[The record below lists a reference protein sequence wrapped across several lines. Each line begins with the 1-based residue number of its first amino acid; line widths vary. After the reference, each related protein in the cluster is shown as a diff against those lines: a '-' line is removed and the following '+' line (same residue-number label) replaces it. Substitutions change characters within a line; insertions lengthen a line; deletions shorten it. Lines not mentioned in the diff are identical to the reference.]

1 MVECSE
7 MEGSAYMN
15 HTMPFDQSDGSNQHN
30 TANITVESGD
40 LAMNRSASD
49 IPIID
54 NTKYLEAPASLGSI
68 PNTEALVPTSQLE
81 NSIAQ
86 RKDRDVLS
94 VIFMQIL
101 VLVVMILL
109 TLQYSWLHNVPHILS
124 PLFGGNNIDAF
135 ATAISNYDFVGVTV
149 KGAQPSIFAVVL
161 EVAIWSLAGVLA
173 RSEHYLSQIVVKKK
187 SFYFW
192 ETASKLISDG
202 AMGIA
207 IAIAVVLFLRATQF
221 VNLSLQNADVAS
233 IAAISFILGFYHEDT
248 RHLLSNF
255 RRKLSSSADESG
267 ENKESS

>member
-1 MVECSE
+1 MVGHSE
-7 MEGSAYMN
+7 KEGSASMN
-15 HTMPFDQSDGSNQHN
+15 QTVPFDQPDASI
-30 TANITVESGD
+30 AGD
-40 LAMNRSASD
+40 LTVTRPA
-49 IPIID
+49 PD
-54 NTKYLEAPASLGSI
+54 NPTVDNATYREAPSSQEGILI
-68 PNTEALVPTSQLE
+68 TEALVPKLQLE
-81 NSIAQ
+81 NSITQ

-124 PLFGGNNIDAF
+124 PLLGGDNIDAF
-135 ATAISNYDFVGVTV
+135 ATAIANYDFVGVTV
-149 KGAQPSIFAVVL
+149 KGTQPSIFAVVL

-173 RSEHYLSQIVVKKK
+173 RSEYYLSQIVVKKK
-187 SFYFW
+187 LFHFW

-207 IAIAVVLFLRATQF
+207 VAIAVVLFLRATQF

-255 RRKLSSSADESG
+255 RRKLSQSADES
-267 ENKESS
+267 EQDKETS